1 MAVKVLVKD
10 GKLATYGGK
19 VVEVEATGAEVFYI
33 DLAGD
38 YPNYTCPVA
47 MADIKAAYEAGKML
61 ECRCARGQYTNVLP
75 TAVDPSTKSGVWDGK
90 GYRNGAYA
98 SSAKPYYGT
107 DSACWCTGAI
117 AVEPS
122 DVIYVKGATL
132 EGTGHARLGAFSGA
146 TGGCYFCKEW
156 ASLSGMATVTK
167 LGDKYYKIVLDTS
180 YANYANIGYIV
191 FSAQGTGDG
200 VVVTKNEAIE

>member
-1 MAVKVLVKD
+1 MAKVLVRN
-10 GKLATYGGK
+10 GKFATYGGK
-19 VVEVEATGAEVFYI
+19 VVEVEATSAEAFYI
-33 DLAGD
+33 DLTGD

-47 MADIKAAYEAGKML
+47 MADIKAAYVPS
-61 ECRCARGQYTNVLP
+61 YTNVLP

-107 DSACWCTGAI
+107 DAAYWCTGAI
-117 AVEPS
+117 ALQPS
-122 DVIYVKGATL
+122 DVIYVKGTTL
-132 EGTGHARLGAFSGA
+132 EGSGHARLAAFAGT
-146 TGGCYFCKEW
+146 TGGCYFCKEYT
-156 ASLSGMATVTK
+156 ALSGMAMVTK
-167 LGDKYYKIVLDTS
+167 LGDKYYKIVLDHS
-180 YANYANIGYIV
+180 YANYTTIGYIM